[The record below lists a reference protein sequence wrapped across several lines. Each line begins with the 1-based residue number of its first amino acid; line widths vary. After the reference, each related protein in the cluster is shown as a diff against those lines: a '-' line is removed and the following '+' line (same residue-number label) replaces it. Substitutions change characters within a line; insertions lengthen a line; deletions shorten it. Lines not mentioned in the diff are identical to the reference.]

1 MTGYGNAVAPRLLTT
16 TVMTAARL
24 VIGAILG
31 VILLVGGGMWN
42 EDTDVT
48 RAFPLDGATTTVW
61 DARDDELLDR
71 SGGAFIIDRYGN
83 QIEEAVG
90 DYRVDPRG
98 DIFERHSPATAVARL
113 PPPSS

>member
-1 MTGYGNAVAPRLLTT
+1 VVAPRLLTT
-16 TVMTAARL
+16 TLMTAARL
-24 VIGAILG
+24 VIGAIL
-31 VILLVGGGMWN
+31 VVMVLVGGGMWN
-42 EDTDVT
+42 DDTDVT
-48 RAFPLDGATTTVW
+48 RAFPRDGATTTVW
-61 DARDDELLDR
+61 DARDDERLDR

-113 PPPSS
+113 PAPSS